1 MAVDDAPSGVSA
13 THARHIE
20 ILCRYY
26 AREGPAFERRACEER
41 ADEDGFE
48 FLPRLE
54 RASNDGTTLRFVDGT
69 TEGSPTEGVRAARE
83 MYAVERR
90 RALEAHAAFTGT
102 AFVDDLVTDAAAGD
116 ANRDAADA
124 SAHARFEDGGGDAR
138 GSASVTADEMAA
150 AVSRAQE
157 IAQRLFANA
166 SETTP
171 SQPPKEDAERAATP
185 KAGETRDAGALQ
197 TIVVDFGADGAVTM
211 SRRGE
216 ENATPRAGTQDQGG
230 DDDDDDFDFDT
241 LLSGF
246 VREEIEEDVNAG
258 GDAIAV
264 VGTTVN
270 DVAVEPPA
278 PTEAVVEQPPVAT
291 TEAEEVAVAENP
303 APKPA
308 ETPVDKAE
316 ETVDLSLLFPSSKR
330 KPVGDLGGFEEIMKP
345 KKKKKPKKPK
355 YAPTPKLTDDL
366 VGLPVPSED
375 QDDDDELA
383 ETDVDDSP
391 QVTEAVEEVFFLP
404 GRPVKTRVPVEED
417 EDVTQRVAEET
428 HEETEVEVLATT
440 DVEDE
445 GDDDAKTVVEAA
457 EELVEATEVLATTD
471 VEDEGEEEVFQL
483 PGRPVAKAPEEPVAP
498 VEEEPVAPVEDV
510 VAFTLPGRPVRK
522 QKEEETTE
530 PEPKQEKRKVGR
542 PPKKKTP
549 PPSTAAPAS
558 MAFALPGRPVNA
570 APMFP
575 GKPIEKNARPKK
587 QTKGK
592 QAPIAKPPPVEDKE
606 REASEERTS
615 TPVLAA
621 EPEVEPVASTS
632 PKLADSPTDCAND
645 GLPTS
650 KTKAQKKLPP
660 KIVADTVLAQ
670 RVMTFIKSTL
680 QTQELTR
687 PQYKM
692 ILRKSMHKVITTVP
706 EKFNQNTEEGTSSFL
721 TDSRKRKINTL
732 LDAYIV
738 RVRARAG
745 GPKGSTPNV

>member
-1 MAVDDAPSGVSA
+1 MDARDDDARPSGVSA

-41 ADEDGFE
+41 AYEDGFE
-48 FLPRLE
+48 FLPRVD
-54 RASNDGTTLRFVDGT
+54 SDDGTLRFVDDRGGGT
-69 TEGSPTEGVRAARE
+69 TEGVLAARE
-83 MYAVERR
+83 MYATERR
-90 RALEAHAAFTGT
+90 RALEAHAAFAGT
-102 AFVDDLVTDAAAGD
+102 MFVDDLQTLSNCEGADADRVKDASANARIEDAAGD
-116 ANRDAADA
+116 DR
-124 SAHARFEDGGGDAR
+124 GGG
-138 GSASVTADEMAA
+138 SLTADEMAA

-157 IAQRLFANA
+157 IAQRLFASA
-166 SETTP
+166 ETTS
-171 SQPPKEDAERAATP
+171 SQPPTEDAERAATP
-185 KAGETRDAGALQ
+185 KAIETQDAGARQ

-216 ENATPRAGTQDQGG
+216 ENSTPGAGTQGDD

-246 VREEIEEDVNAG
+246 VREEIEEAINVGVNAN
-258 GDAIAV
+258 AEA
-264 VGTTVN
+264 GTTVN
-270 DVAVEPPA
+270 DNAAETPAVEAAVEPPA
-278 PTEAVVEQPPVAT
+278 S
-291 TEAEEVAVAENP
+291 TEAEEIAIAENP
-303 APKPA
+303 PTKPT
-308 ETPVDKAE
+308 ETPVNKAE

-330 KPVGDLGGFEEIMKP
+330 KPVGNLGGFEEIMKP

-366 VGLPVPSED
+366 VGLPVRSED
-375 QDDDDELA
+375 QDDDDELE

-391 QVTEAVEEVFFLP
+391 QVTEAVDEVFFLP

-428 HEETEVEVLATT
+428 NKETEVEVLATT

-445 GDDDAKTVVEAA
+445 GEDDVVTV
-457 EELVEATEVLATTD
+457 VEATEVLATTD

-483 PGRPVAKAPEEPVAP
+483 PGRPVMKVSEPVTP
-498 VEEEPVAPVEDV
+498 VKEV
-510 VAFTLPGRPVRK
+510 VAFMLPGKPVRK
-522 QKEEETTE
+522 QEEQTKEPT
-530 PEPKQEKRKVGR
+530 PKQEKKKVGR
-542 PPKKKTP
+542 PPKKEKTP
-549 PPSTAAPAS
+549 EATTTEPAS
-558 MAFALPGRPVNA
+558 TAFALPGRPVNI

-575 GKPIEKNARPKK
+575 GKPVEKNARPK
-587 QTKGK
+587 QTKSAR
-592 QAPIAKPPPVEDKE
+592 APIAIPPPVEDKE
-606 REASEERTS
+606 RESSEERTS
-615 TPVLAA
+615 TPVPAA
-621 EPEVEPVASTS
+621 EPEVKPVASTS
-632 PKLADSPTDCAND
+632 PKLVDSPADCAND
-645 GLPTS
+645 GLPGLPAS
-650 KTKAQKKLPP
+650 KTKGQKKLPP

-670 RVMTFIKSTL
+670 RVMAFIKSTL

-706 EKFNQNTEEGTSSFL
+706 DKFSQNTEEGASSFL

-738 RVRARAG
+738 RVRTRTR

>member
-1 MAVDDAPSGVSA
+1 MPVDDAPSGAVSA

-48 FLPRLE
+48 FLPRV
-54 RASNDGTTLRFVDGT
+54 DGTKLRFVDGT
-69 TEGSPTEGVRAARE
+69 TSGALADGVLAARE

-102 AFVDDLVTDAAAGD
+102 AFVDDLETNADAAGAGDD
-116 ANRDAADA
+116 ANRNADA
-124 SAHARFEDGGGDAR
+124 STHARSEDEGGDAR

-171 SQPPKEDAERAATP
+171 SQPPREDAERAATP
-185 KAGETRDAGALQ
+185 KAGETRDAGARE

-216 ENATPRAGTQDQGG
+216 ENATPGAGTQDQGG
-230 DDDDDDFDFDT
+230 DEDDDDFDFDT

-258 GDAIAV
+258 GDAIADA
-264 VGTTVN
+264 GTTAN

-278 PTEAVVEQPPVAT
+278 VTEAVVEQPPVT
-291 TEAEEVAVAENP
+291 TETEEVAAAEAP

-308 ETPVDKAE
+308 ETPVDRAE

-428 HEETEVEVLATT
+428 HEETHEETEVEVLATT

-445 GDDDAKTVVEAA
+445 GDDDAETVVEAV
-457 EELVEATEVLATTD
+457 EELVEATKVLATTD

-498 VEEEPVAPVEDV
+498 VEEEV
-510 VAFTLPGRPVRK
+510 VAFMLPGRPVRK
-522 QKEEETTE
+522 QKEEETKE
-530 PEPKQEKRKVGR
+530 PAPKQEKRKVGR

-549 PPSTAAPAS
+549 PTTTTAPAS
-558 MAFALPGRPVNA
+558 MEFALPGRPVNA

-575 GKPIEKNARPKK
+575 GKPIEKNARPKN

-592 QAPIAKPPPVEDKE
+592 QAPIAKPPPVEEKE
-606 REASEERTS
+606 RDASEERNS
-615 TPVLAA
+615 TPVPAA
-621 EPEVEPVASTS
+621 EPEVQPVASTS
-632 PKLADSPTDCAND
+632 PKLVDSPADCAND

-650 KTKAQKKLPP
+650 KTKSQKKLPP

-680 QTQELTR
+680 QTQELTK

>member
-1 MAVDDAPSGVSA
+1 MAVDDAPSDAPSGVSA

-41 ADEDGFE
+41 ADEAGFE
-48 FLPRLE
+48 FLPKID
-54 RASNDGTTLRFVDGT
+54 SDDGTTLRFVDGT
-69 TEGSPTEGVRAARE
+69 TGSPTEGVRAARE

-102 AFVDDLVTDAAAGD
+102 AFVDDLVTDADAEGAD
-116 ANRDAADA
+116 ANRNAGA
-124 SAHARFEDGGGDAR
+124 SAHARFEGEGGDAR

-171 SQPPKEDAERAATP
+171 SQPSKEDAERAATP
-185 KAGETRDAGALQ
+185 KAGETRDACARQ

-216 ENATPRAGTQDQGG
+216 ENATPGAGTPDQGG

-246 VREEIEEDVNAG
+246 VREEIEEDVNVG
-258 GDAIAV
+258 GDAIADAR
-264 VGTTVN
+264 TTVN
-270 DVAVEPPA
+270 DIVVEPPA
-278 PTEAVVEQPPVAT
+278 PTEAVVEQAPAP

-308 ETPVDKAE
+308 EIPVDKAE

-375 QDDDDELA
+375 HDDDDELA

-391 QVTEAVEEVFFLP
+391 QVTEAVEEVFCLP

-440 DVEDE
+440 DVDDE
-445 GDDDAKTVVEAA
+445 GDDDVETVVEAA
-457 EELVEATEVLATTD
+457 EEIVEATEVLATTD

-483 PGRPVAKAPEEPVAP
+483 PGRPVAKAPKEPVALD
-498 VEEEPVAPVEDV
+498 EEV
-510 VAFTLPGRPVRK
+510 VAFMLPGRPVRK
-522 QKEEETTE
+522 QKEEETKE
-530 PEPKQEKRKVGR
+530 PEPKQAKKKVGR

-549 PPSTAAPAS
+549 PPTTATPAS
-558 MAFALPGRPVNA
+558 MAFTLPGRPVNA

-575 GKPIEKNARPKK
+575 GKPIEKNACPKK

-592 QAPIAKPPPVEDKE
+592 QVPIAKPPPVEEKE

-615 TPVLAA
+615 TPVPAV
-621 EPEVEPVASTS
+621 EREVKPVASTS
-632 PKLADSPTDCAND
+632 PKLVDSPADCAND

>member
-1 MAVDDAPSGVSA
+1 MAADDAPSDAPSGVSA

-41 ADEDGFE
+41 ADEVGFE
-48 FLPRLE
+48 FLPKIDSDDVR
-54 RASNDGTTLRFVDGT
+54 TLRFVDGT
-69 TEGSPTEGVRAARE
+69 TGSPTEGVRAARD

-102 AFVDDLVTDAAAGD
+102 AFVDYLETDAEGAV
-116 ANRDAADA
+116 ANREAGA
-124 SAHARFEDGGGDAR
+124 SARTRFEGEGGDAR

-171 SQPPKEDAERAATP
+171 SQPPKEDAEQAATP
-185 KAGETRDAGALQ
+185 KAGETRDAGARQ

-216 ENATPRAGTQDQGG
+216 ENATPGAGTQDQGG

-246 VREEIEEDVNAG
+246 VREEIDEDVNAG
-258 GDAIAV
+258 GDAIADA
-264 VGTTVN
+264 GTTVN
-270 DVAVEPPA
+270 DVVVEQLPA
-278 PTEAVVEQPPVAT
+278 PTEAVVEQPPAP
-291 TEAEEVAVAENP
+291 TEAEKVAVSENP

-308 ETPVDKAE
+308 ETLVDKAE

-404 GRPVKTRVPVEED
+404 GRPVKTKVPVEED

-428 HEETEVEVLATT
+428 LEETEVEVLATT

-445 GDDDAKTVVEAA
+445 GDDDAETIVEAA
-457 EELVEATEVLATTD
+457 EVLVEATEVLATTD

-498 VEEEPVAPVEDV
+498 DEEV
-510 VAFTLPGRPVRK
+510 VAFMLPGRPVRK
-522 QKEEETTE
+522 QKEEETKE

-549 PPSTAAPAS
+549 PPPTTTTAS
-558 MAFALPGRPVNA
+558 MVFALPGRPVNA

-575 GKPIEKNARPKK
+575 GKPIEKNACPKK
-587 QTKGK
+587 QTKDK
-592 QAPIAKPPPVEDKE
+592 QALVAKPPPIEDKE

-615 TPVLAA
+615 TPVPAV
-621 EPEVEPVASTS
+621 EPEVKPVASTS
-632 PKLADSPTDCAND
+632 PKLVDSPADCAND

-650 KTKAQKKLPP
+650 KTKGQKKLPP

-706 EKFNQNTEEGTSSFL
+706 EKFNQNTEEGASSFL

>member
-1 MAVDDAPSGVSA
+1 MAVDDDAPPSGAVSA

-48 FLPRLE
+48 FLPSVTE
-54 RASNDGTTLRFVDGT
+54 SDDGTKLRFVDGT
-69 TEGSPTEGVRAARE
+69 TGALAEGVRAARE

-102 AFVDDLVTDAAAGD
+102 AFVDDLVTDAVADCEGGD
-116 ANRDAADA
+116 ANREADA
-124 SAHARFEDGGGDAR
+124 SAHARSEDGGGDAR
-138 GSASVTADEMAA
+138 GSVSVTADEMAA

-171 SQPPKEDAERAATP
+171 SQPPREDAERAATP
-185 KAGETRDAGALQ
+185 KAGETRDAGARE

-216 ENATPRAGTQDQGG
+216 ENATPGAGTQDQG
-230 DDDDDDFDFDT
+230 DDDDDDDFDT

-258 GDAIAV
+258 GDAIADA
-264 VGTTVN
+264 GTTVN

-278 PTEAVVEQPPVAT
+278 VTEAVVEQPPVT

-316 ETVDLSLLFPSSKR
+316 ETVDLALLFPSSKR

-404 GRPVKTRVPVEED
+404 GRPVKMRVPVEED

-445 GDDDAKTVVEAA
+445 GEDDAETAFETV
-457 EELVEATEVLATTD
+457 EEIVEATEVLATTD

-498 VEEEPVAPVEDV
+498 VEEEPVA
-510 VAFTLPGRPVRK
+510 FMLPGRPVRK
-522 QKEEETTE
+522 QKEEETKALV
-530 PEPKQEKRKVGR
+530 PKQEKRKVGR

-549 PPSTAAPAS
+549 PPAAAAPAL

-575 GKPIEKNARPKK
+575 GKPIETNARPKK

-592 QAPIAKPPPVEDKE
+592 DAPIAKPPPVEDKE

-615 TPVLAA
+615 TPVPAA
-621 EPEVEPVASTS
+621 EPEVKPVASTS
-632 PKLADSPTDCAND
+632 PKLVDSPADCAND
-645 GLPTS
+645 SLPTS

-706 EKFNQNTEEGTSSFL
+706 EKFNQNTEEGASLFL

>member
-1 MAVDDAPSGVSA
+1 MAVDDDDAPSGAVSA

-48 FLPRLE
+48 FLPSVTE
-54 RASNDGTTLRFVDGT
+54 SDDGTKLRFVDGT
-69 TEGSPTEGVRAARE
+69 TGALAEGVRAARE

-102 AFVDDLVTDAAAGD
+102 AFVDDLVTDAVADCEGGD
-116 ANRDAADA
+116 ANREADA
-124 SAHARFEDGGGDAR
+124 SAHARSEDGGGDAR
-138 GSASVTADEMAA
+138 GSVSVTADEMAA

-166 SETTP
+166 SETPP
-171 SQPPKEDAERAATP
+171 SQPPREDAERAATP
-185 KAGETRDAGALQ
+185 KAGETRDAGARE

-216 ENATPRAGTQDQGG
+216 ENATPGAGTQDQGD

-258 GDAIAV
+258 DDAIADA
-264 VGTTVN
+264 GTTVN

-278 PTEAVVEQPPVAT
+278 VTEAVVEQPPVT

-404 GRPVKTRVPVEED
+404 GRPVKMRVPVEED

-445 GDDDAKTVVEAA
+445 GEDDAETAFEAVE
-457 EELVEATEVLATTD
+457 EIVEATEVLATTD

-498 VEEEPVAPVEDV
+498 VEEEH
-510 VAFTLPGRPVRK
+510 VAFMLPGRPVRK
-522 QKEEETTE
+522 QKEEETKE
-530 PEPKQEKRKVGR
+530 PVPKQEKRKVGR

-549 PPSTAAPAS
+549 PPAAAAPAL

-592 QAPIAKPPPVEDKE
+592 DAPIAKPPPVEDKE

-615 TPVLAA
+615 TPVPAA
-621 EPEVEPVASTS
+621 EPEVKPVASTS
-632 PKLADSPTDCAND
+632 PKLVDSPADCAND
-645 GLPTS
+645 SLPTS

-706 EKFNQNTEEGTSSFL
+706 EKFNQNTEEGASLFL